1 MLTLLTFP
9 KASSHFLWSF
19 SRFVAQGKN
28 WRANSAL
35 NSASDLR
42 KERDGDS
49 ANCWETGSPHTHTH
63 DFPPR
68 TEQGDTMPS
77 ICLIILSIEQPAL
90 TTPYQKTAYFARKCS
105 FSPPLIVPL
114 PVLSAFTHCRCRC
127 SKCHFDTAYRSADH
141 ITDGAVGR
149 TFRVKVL
156 SYEQTNQL
164 SQNQVQ

>member
-90 TTPYQKTAYFARKCS
+90 TMPHHKTAYFARKCS
-105 FSPPLIVPL
+105 FSPPLIVP
-114 PVLSAFTHCRCRC
+114 PSPCYPLSPIA
-127 SKCHFDTAYRSADH
+127 AAAAQSA
-141 ITDGAVGR
+141 ILIQLIGV
-149 TFRVKVL
+149 
-156 SYEQTNQL
+156 QTI
-164 SQNQVQ
+164 